1 MPDRACPA
9 AERTPQFHPAGDTP
23 FRSGHPGHGP
33 SRDSLS
39 ARPRNDQVTPP
50 PGHGPPSAGE
60 SLSRSRH
67 VRSPPGTVLPVSAC
81 CAPRARSFQGSAAS
95 IDRHDRQVTPGAVF
109 PGRGGW
115 PVSRKRRTARTA
127 ADGRQEP
134 GNPPCLPPRRSMRA
148 EMASGQPRR
157 SMRARRPRRS
167 AQADDT
173 NEHTTG
179 HPPYTRAEKR
189 APRTTPGARSEPGRP
204 PCERQCAEE
213 AGASGANRADGPAE
227 PTCDV
232 DRSPSPRAN

>member
-1 MPDRACPA
+1 MSGGGTDPTISSGRGYPVQVRSPRARSFPGQPVGA
-9 AERTPQFHPAGDTP
+9 APER
-23 FRSGHPGHGP
+23 PGH
-33 SRDSLS
+33 
-39 ARPRNDQVTPP
+39 PP